1 MRTGSGMHLRELS
14 ACGVRRQHMYL
25 RNLRGTRLEHGGD
38 IYGNKNIE
46 LDFSVN
52 MSPIG
57 PPQEVCRLLAEE
69 DWTEILSSYPDST
82 YRELRQA
89 LAHRLELPEDFILC
103 GNGASELLM
112 AVVQAVRPKRAMIP
126 VPSYQGYERALQ
138 AVGAEI
144 LFYQLDREKG
154 FALTEDILERTDGL
168 KRIAGTKEETLLFLC
183 NPNNPV
189 GKCIEPELLNKVA
202 DYCKAN
208 HIFLV
213 VDECY
218 LDLLPDAQ
226 HRTMKHALAGNPYL
240 IIVNAFTKA
249 YALPGI
255 RLGYLMTS
263 NDELRT
269 KMQMQQPEW
278 SVSMIAQMAGIAA
291 MSSARYLEEARQA
304 VQAER
309 EYISGQLQELGMDVF
324 DGQAPFIMFRS
335 GKELY
340 EPLKEKGILI
350 RRCDGI
356 QGVKKH
362 SEEENGY
369 YYRIGLRSHAENV
382 RLMKAI
388 REVPD

>member
-1 MRTGSGMHLRELS
+1 M
-14 ACGVRRQHMYL
+14 
-25 RNLRGTRLEHGGD
+25 EHGGD

-52 MSPIG
+52 LSPIG
-57 PPQEVCRLLAEE
+57 PPQEVRRLLEKE
-69 DWTEILSSYPDST
+69 DWTEILSSYPDPA

-89 LAHRLELPEDFILC
+89 LAHRLEIPEDFILC

-112 AVVQAVRPKRAMIP
+112 AIVQAVRPKRAMIP
-126 VPSYQGYERALQ
+126 VPSYQGYERTLEAT
-138 AVGAEI
+138 GAEI
-144 LFYQLDREKG
+144 LFYEQDREKG

-168 KRIAGTKEETLLFLC
+168 KRLAGTKEETMLFLC

-189 GKCIEPELLNKVA
+189 GKCIEPALLKQIA
-202 DYCKAN
+202 EYCKAN

-218 LDLLPDAQ
+218 LDLLPDAGN
-226 HRTMKHALAGNPYL
+226 RTMNHALPGNPYL
-240 IIVNAFTKA
+240 IIENAFTKA

-269 KMQMQQPEW
+269 KTQMQQPEW
-278 SVSMIAQMAGIAA
+278 SVSMLAQRAGIAA
-291 MSSARYLEEARQA
+291 LGSSEYLNAARQA
-304 VQAER
+304 VKTER
-309 EYISGQLQELGMDVF
+309 DYICKRLREMGMDVF

-356 QGVKKH
+356 RGVRDQ
-362 SEEENGY
+362 SEENGH
-369 YYRIGLRSHAENV
+369 YYRIGLRSHAENR
-382 RLMKAI
+382 RLISEI
-388 REVPD
+388 REVID

>member
-1 MRTGSGMHLRELS
+1 
-14 ACGVRRQHMYL
+14 
-25 RNLRGTRLEHGGD
+25 LEHGGD

-46 LDFSVN
+46 MDFSVN
-52 MSPIG
+52 LSPIG
-57 PPQEVCRLLAEE
+57 PPQEVCKLLTE
-69 DWTEILSSYPDST
+69 DWAGILTNYPDPE
-82 YRELRQA
+82 YRELRQT
-89 LAHRLELPEDFILC
+89 LTQKLELPEEWILC

-112 AVVQAVRPKRAMIP
+112 AAAQAVRPKRAMIAI
-126 VPSYQGYERALQ
+126 PSYQGYERALQ

-144 LFYQLDREKG
+144 LYYQLDREKG
-154 FALTEDILERTDGL
+154 FALTEDILERAEGL
-168 KRIAGTKEETLLFLC
+168 KRLAGTKEKTMLFLC

-189 GKCIEPELLNKVA
+189 GKCTEPALLNKIA

-208 HIFLV
+208 HIYLV

-218 LDLLPDAQ
+218 LDLLTDAQ
-226 HRTMKHALAGNPYL
+226 SRSMKRKLAVNPYL

-263 NDELRT
+263 KEELRS
-269 KMQMQQPEW
+269 KIRMQQPEW
-278 SVSMIAQMAGIAA
+278 SVSMLAQKAGIAA
-291 MSSARYLEEARQA
+291 LSSRGYLEEARQA

-309 EYISGQLQELGMDVF
+309 EYISAQLQELGMKVF
-324 DGQAPFIMFRS
+324 DGEAPFVMFLS

-340 EPLKEKGILI
+340 ELLKEKRILI
-350 RRCDGI
+350 RRCDEI
-356 QGVKKH
+356 RGVRDR
-362 SEEENGY
+362 SEERGH
-369 YYRIGLRSHAENV
+369 YYRVGIRSHAENV

>member
-1 MRTGSGMHLRELS
+1 MQVRGLRGVRAGSG
-14 ACGVRRQHMYL
+14 VYL
-25 RNLRGTRLEHGGD
+25 RNLRGTQLEHGGD

-52 MSPIG
+52 LSPIG
-57 PPQEVCRLLAEE
+57 PPQEVCRLLTE
-69 DWTEILSSYPDST
+69 DWTGILTNYPDPE

-89 LAHRLELPEDFILC
+89 LTQKLELPEEWILC

-112 AVVQAVRPKRAMIP
+112 AAVQAVRPKRAMIAI
-126 VPSYQGYERALQ
+126 PSYQGYERALQ

-144 LFYQLDREKG
+144 LYYQLDREKG
-154 FALTEDILERTDGL
+154 FALTEDILERTEEL
-168 KRIAGTKEETLLFLC
+168 KMLAGTKEKTMLFLC

-189 GKCIEPELLNKVA
+189 GKCTEPALLNKIA

-208 HIFLV
+208 HIYLV

-218 LDLLPDAQ
+218 LDLLTDAQ
-226 HRTMKHALAGNPYL
+226 SRSMKRKLAVNPYL

-278 SVSMIAQMAGIAA
+278 SVSMLAQRAGIAA
-291 MSSARYLEEARQA
+291 LGSAEYLDTARQA
-304 VQAER
+304 VQTER
-309 EYISGQLQELGMDVF
+309 DYFCERLRELGMDVF

-362 SEEENGY
+362 SEEENGH
-369 YYRIGLRSHAENV
+369 YYRIGLRSHAENM
-382 RLMKAI
+382 RLMSEI
-388 REVPD
+388 GEVPD

>member
-1 MRTGSGMHLRELS
+1 M
-14 ACGVRRQHMYL
+14 
-25 RNLRGTRLEHGGD
+25 EHGGD

-52 MSPIG
+52 LSPIG
-57 PPQEVCRLLAEE
+57 PPQEVCRLLKEE
-69 DWTEILSSYPDST
+69 DWTSILTNYPDPE

-89 LAHRLELPEDFILC
+89 LSQKMDLPEDWILC

-112 AVVQAVRPKRAMIP
+112 AVAQAVRPKRAMIP

-154 FALTEDILERTDGL
+154 FTLMEDILERADGL
-168 KRIAGTKEETLLFLC
+168 KRLAGTKEETMLFLC

-189 GKCIEPELLNKVA
+189 GKCIEPELLDKIA
-202 DYCKAN
+202 DYCKTN

-218 LDLLPDAQ
+218 LDLLPEAQ
-226 HRTMKHALAGNPYL
+226 SRTMKRKLPENPHL

-255 RLGYLMTS
+255 RLGYLATD
-263 NDELRT
+263 NEELRERIRL
-269 KMQMQQPEW
+269 QQPEW
-278 SVSMIAQMAGIAA
+278 SVSMFAQKAGIAA
-291 MSSARYLEEARQA
+291 LSSRGYLEEARQA

-309 EYISGQLQELGMDVF
+309 GYISGQLRELGMKVF
-324 DGQAPFIMFRS
+324 DGEAPFVMFLS
-335 GKELY
+335 SKELY

-350 RRCDGI
+350 RKCDRIRGI
-356 QGVKKH
+356 RDR
-362 SEEENGY
+362 SEERGH
-369 YYRIGLRSHAENV
+369 YYRVGIRSHAENV

>member
-1 MRTGSGMHLRELS
+1 MQVRGLCGMHAGSG
-14 ACGVRRQHMYL
+14 VYL
-25 RNLRGTRLEHGGD
+25 RNLRGTQLEHGGD

-52 MSPIG
+52 LSPIG
-57 PPQEVCRLLAEE
+57 PPQEVCRLLKEE
-69 DWTEILSSYPDST
+69 DWTGILTNYPDPT
-82 YRELRQA
+82 YRELGQA
-89 LAHRLELPEDFILC
+89 LSQKIDLPEDWILC

-154 FALTEDILERTDGL
+154 FALTEDILERADGL
-168 KRIAGTKEETLLFLC
+168 KRLAGTKEETMLFLC

-189 GKCIEPELLNKVA
+189 GKCIEPELLDQIA
-202 DYCKAN
+202 EYCKTN

-218 LDLLPDAQ
+218 LDLLPEAQ
-226 HRTMKHALAGNPYL
+226 SRTMKRKLPENPHL

-255 RLGYLMTS
+255 RLGYLTTG
-263 NDELRT
+263 NEELRE
-269 KMQMQQPEW
+269 KIRMQQPEW
-278 SVSMIAQMAGIAA
+278 SVSMFAQKAGIAA
-291 MSSARYLEEARQA
+291 LSSRDYLEEARQT

-309 EYISGQLQELGMDVF
+309 EYICARLQELGMKVF
-324 DGQAPFIMFRS
+324 DGEASFVMFLSR
-335 GKELY
+335 KELY
-340 EPLKEKGILI
+340 EPLKEEGILI
-350 RRCDGI
+350 RRCDEI
-356 QGVKKH
+356 RGVREQ
-362 SEEENGY
+362 SGERGY

-382 RLMKAI
+382 RLMLAI

>member
-1 MRTGSGMHLRELS
+1 M
-14 ACGVRRQHMYL
+14 
-25 RNLRGTRLEHGGD
+25 EHGGD

-52 MSPIG
+52 LSPIG
-57 PPQEVCRLLAEE
+57 PPQEVCSLLKEE
-69 DWTEILSSYPDST
+69 DWTGILTNYPDPE

-89 LAHRLELPEDFILC
+89 LSQKTDLPEDWILC

-112 AVVQAVRPKRAMIP
+112 AAAQAVRPKKAMIP
-126 VPSYQGYERALQ
+126 VPSYQGYERAIQ

-168 KRIAGTKEETLLFLC
+168 KRLAGTKEESMLFLC

-189 GKCIEPELLNKVA
+189 GKCIEPELLDKIA
-202 DYCKAN
+202 EYCKTN
-208 HIFLV
+208 RIFLV

-218 LDLLPDAQ
+218 LDLLPDARR
-226 HRTMKHALAGNPYL
+226 RTMKRVLPENPHL

-255 RLGYLMTS
+255 RLGYLTTG
-263 NDELRT
+263 NEELRERIR
-269 KMQMQQPEW
+269 MQQPEW
-278 SVSMIAQMAGIAA
+278 SVSMLAQRAGIAA
-291 MSSARYLEEARQA
+291 LSSRGYLEEARQA

-309 EYISGQLQELGMDVF
+309 EYISGQLQELGMEVF
-324 DGQAPFIMFRS
+324 DGQAPFVMFRS

-356 QGVKKH
+356 RGVRDP
-362 SEEENGY
+362 SEENGH
-369 YYRIGLRSHAENV
+369 YYRTGLRSHAENM
-382 RLMKAI
+382 RLISKI

>member
-1 MRTGSGMHLRELS
+1 M
-14 ACGVRRQHMYL
+14 
-25 RNLRGTRLEHGGD
+25 EHGGD

-52 MSPIG
+52 LSPIG
-57 PPQEVCRLLAEE
+57 PPREVSELL
-69 DWTEILSSYPDST
+69 DGGLQGLLTSYPDPM
-82 YRELRQA
+82 YRDLRRA
-89 LAHRLELPEDFILC
+89 LSAKAEVPEDWILC

-112 AVVQAVRPKRAMIP
+112 AAAQALRPKRAMIP
-126 VPSYQGYERALQ
+126 VPSYQGYERVLE
-138 AVGAEI
+138 AVGAET
-144 LFYQLDREKG
+144 LFYESDRENG
-154 FALTEDILERTDGL
+154 FAITEGILESADGL
-168 KRIAGTKEETLLFLC
+168 KRLAGTKEETMLFLC

-189 GKCIEPELLNKVA
+189 GRCIDPALLNKIA

-218 LDLLPDAQ
+218 LDLLPDAGN
-226 HRTMKHALAGNPYL
+226 RTMKHALPGNPYL

-269 KMQMQQPEW
+269 KTQMQQPEW
-278 SVSMIAQMAGIAA
+278 SVSMLAQRAGIAA
-291 MSSARYLEEARQA
+291 LASTEYLDKARHA
-304 VQAER
+304 VQTER
-309 EYISGQLQELGMDVF
+309 DYICEQLREMGMEVF
-324 DGQAPFIMFRS
+324 EGQAPFIMFRS

-356 QGVKKH
+356 RGVRDQ
-362 SEEENGY
+362 SEENGH
-369 YYRIGLRSHAENV
+369 YYRIGLRSHAENR
-382 RLMKAI
+382 RLISEI
-388 REVPD
+388 REVID

>member
-1 MRTGSGMHLRELS
+1 MQVRGLCGMHAGSG
-14 ACGVRRQHMYL
+14 VYL
-25 RNLRGTRLEHGGD
+25 RNLRGTQLEHGGD

-52 MSPIG
+52 LSPIG
-57 PPQEVCRLLAEE
+57 PPKEVCGLLTE
-69 DWTEILSSYPDST
+69 DWTGILTNYPDPE

-89 LAHRLELPEDFILC
+89 LSQKLELPKDWILC
-103 GNGASELLM
+103 WNGASELLM

-154 FALTEDILERTDGL
+154 FALTEDILERADGL
-168 KRIAGTKEETLLFLC
+168 KKLAGTKEEIMLFLC

-189 GKCIEPELLNKVA
+189 GKSIEPALLNKIA

-208 HIFLV
+208 HIYLV
-213 VDECY
+213 MDECY
-218 LDLLPDAQ
+218 LDLLTDAQ
-226 HRTMKHALAGNPYL
+226 SRTMKRKLPENPYL

-255 RLGYLMTS
+255 RLGYLTTG
-263 NDELRT
+263 NEELRE
-269 KMQMQQPEW
+269 KIRMQQPEW
-278 SVSMIAQMAGIAA
+278 SVSMFAQKAGIAA
-291 MSSARYLEEARQA
+291 LSSRGYLEEARQA

-309 EYISGQLQELGMDVF
+309 GYISGQLQELGMKVF
-324 DGQAPFIMFRS
+324 DGEAPFVMFLS

-340 EPLKEKGILI
+340 ELLKEKRILI
-350 RRCDGI
+350 RRCDEI
-356 QGVKKH
+356 RGVRDR
-362 SEEENGY
+362 SEERGH
-369 YYRIGLRSHAENV
+369 YYRVGIRSHAENV

>member
-1 MRTGSGMHLRELS
+1 M
-14 ACGVRRQHMYL
+14 
-25 RNLRGTRLEHGGD
+25 
-38 IYGNKNIE
+38 
-46 LDFSVN
+46 
-52 MSPIG
+52 
-57 PPQEVCRLLAEE
+57 
-69 DWTEILSSYPDST
+69 
-82 YRELRQA
+82 
-89 LAHRLELPEDFILC
+89 
-103 GNGASELLM
+103 
-112 AVVQAVRPKRAMIP
+112 
-126 VPSYQGYERALQ
+126 
-138 AVGAEI
+138 
-144 LFYQLDREKG
+144 DREKG

-278 SVSMIAQMAGIAA
+278 SVSMLAQRAGIAA
-291 MSSARYLEEARQA
+291 LASTEYLDKARHAAGIAALASTEYLDKARHA
-304 VQAER
+304 VQTER
-309 EYISGQLQELGMDVF
+309 DYICEQLREMGMEVF
-324 DGQAPFIMFRS
+324 EGQAPFIMFRS

-356 QGVKKH
+356 RGVRDQ
-362 SEEENGY
+362 SEENGH
-369 YYRIGLRSHAENV
+369 YYRIGLRSHAENR
-382 RLMKAI
+382 RLISEI
-388 REVPD
+388 REVID

>member
-1 MRTGSGMHLRELS
+1 VRAGSGMHLRELS
-14 ACGVRRQHMYL
+14 ACGVRRQYMYL

-52 MSPIG
+52 LSPIG
-57 PPQEVCRLLAEE
+57 PPQKVCRLLAEE
-69 DWTEILSSYPDST
+69 DWTEILSSYPDPT

-89 LAHRLELPEDFILC
+89 LSQKMDFPEDWILC

-112 AVVQAVRPKRAMIP
+112 AAAQAVRPKKAMIP
-126 VPSYQGYERALQ
+126 VPSYQGYERAIQ

-168 KRIAGTKEETLLFLC
+168 KRLAGTKEESMLFLC

-189 GKCIEPELLNKVA
+189 GKCVEPALLKQIA

-218 LDLLPDAQ
+218 LDLLPDAGR
-226 HRTMKHALAGNPYL
+226 RTMKHALPANPYL
-240 IIVNAFTKA
+240 IIVNAFTKV

-263 NDELRT
+263 NDELRIKT
-269 KMQMQQPEW
+269 RMQQPEW
-278 SVSMIAQMAGIAA
+278 SVSMFAQKAGIAA
-291 MSSARYLEEARQA
+291 LSSRGYLEEARQA

-309 EYISGQLQELGMDVF
+309 GYICAQLQELGMKVF
-324 DGQAPFIMFRS
+324 DGEAPFVMFLS

-340 EPLKEKGILI
+340 EPLREKGILI
-350 RRCDGI
+350 RKCDGI
-356 QGVKKH
+356 RGIRDR
-362 SEEENGY
+362 SEGEDH
-369 YYRIGLRSHAENV
+369 YYRVGIRSHEENV

>member
-1 MRTGSGMHLRELS
+1 M
-14 ACGVRRQHMYL
+14 
-25 RNLRGTRLEHGGD
+25 EHGGD

-52 MSPIG
+52 LSPIG

-69 DWTEILSSYPDST
+69 DWTEILSSYPDPT

-89 LAHRLELPEDFILC
+89 LSQKMDFPEDWILC

-126 VPSYQGYERALQ
+126 VPSYQGYERVLEA
-138 AVGAEI
+138 AGAES
-144 LFYQLDREKG
+144 LFYELDREKG
-154 FALTEDILERTDGL
+154 FALTEDILEKTDGL
-168 KRIAGTKEETLLFLC
+168 KRLAGMKDKTMLFLC

-189 GKCIEPELLNKVA
+189 GKCVEPALLKQIA

-218 LDLLPDAQ
+218 LDLLPDAGR
-226 HRTMKHALAGNPYL
+226 RTMKHALPGNPYL

-269 KMQMQQPEW
+269 KTQMQQPEW
-278 SVSMIAQMAGIAA
+278 SVSMLAQRAGIAA
-291 MSSARYLEEARQA
+291 LGSAEYLDAARQA
-304 VQAER
+304 VQTER
-309 EYISGQLQELGMDVF
+309 DYICERLCEMGMDVF
-324 DGQAPFIMFRS
+324 DGQAPFVMFRS

-356 QGVKKH
+356 RGVKKH
-362 SEEENGY
+362 SEEENGH

>member
-1 MRTGSGMHLRELS
+1 M
-14 ACGVRRQHMYL
+14 
-25 RNLRGTRLEHGGD
+25 EHGGD

-52 MSPIG
+52 LSPIG
-57 PPQEVCRLLAEE
+57 PPKEVCGLLTE
-69 DWTEILSSYPDST
+69 DWTGILTNYPDPE

-89 LAHRLELPEDFILC
+89 LSQKLELPKDWILC

-154 FALTEDILERTDGL
+154 FALTEDILERADGL
-168 KRIAGTKEETLLFLC
+168 KKLAGTKEEIMLFLC

-189 GKCIEPELLNKVA
+189 GKGIEPALLNKIA

-208 HIFLV
+208 HIYLV
-213 VDECY
+213 MDECY
-218 LDLLPDAQ
+218 LDLLTDAQ
-226 HRTMKHALAGNPYL
+226 SRTMKRKLPETPYL

-255 RLGYLMTS
+255 RLGYLTTG
-263 NDELRT
+263 NEELRE
-269 KMQMQQPEW
+269 KIRMQQPEW
-278 SVSMIAQMAGIAA
+278 SVSMFVQKAGIAA
-291 MSSARYLEEARQA
+291 LSSRGYLEEARQA

-309 EYISGQLQELGMDVF
+309 GYISGQLQELGMKVF
-324 DGQAPFIMFRS
+324 DGEAPFVMFLS

-356 QGVKKH
+356 RGVRDP
-362 SEEENGY
+362 SEENGH

>member
-1 MRTGSGMHLRELS
+1 M
-14 ACGVRRQHMYL
+14 
-25 RNLRGTRLEHGGD
+25 EHGGD

-52 MSPIG
+52 LSPIG
-57 PPQEVCRLLAEE
+57 PPQEVCRLLTE
-69 DWTEILSSYPDST
+69 DWTGILTNYPDPE
-82 YRELRQA
+82 YRELRQE
-89 LAHRLELPEDFILC
+89 LSQKTDLPEDWILC

-154 FALTEDILERTDGL
+154 FALTEDILERADGL
-168 KRIAGTKEETLLFLC
+168 KRLVGTKEETMLFLC

-189 GKCIEPELLNKVA
+189 GKCIEPALLNKIA

-208 HIFLV
+208 HIYLV
-213 VDECY
+213 MDECY
-218 LDLLPDAQ
+218 LDLLTDAQ
-226 HRTMKHALAGNPYL
+226 SRTMKRKLPENPFL

-255 RLGYLMTS
+255 RLGYLTTG
-263 NDELRT
+263 NEELREGIR
-269 KMQMQQPEW
+269 MQQPEW
-278 SVSMIAQMAGIAA
+278 SVSMPAQRAGIAA
-291 MSSARYLEEARQA
+291 LSSRGYLEEARQA

-309 EYISGQLQELGMDVF
+309 EYISGQLQELGMKVF
-324 DGQAPFIMFRS
+324 DGEAPFVMFLS

-362 SEEENGY
+362 SEEENGH

>member
-1 MRTGSGMHLRELS
+1 MQVRGLRGVRAGSG
-14 ACGVRRQHMYL
+14 VYL
-25 RNLRGTRLEHGGD
+25 RNLRGTQLEHGGD

-52 MSPIG
+52 LSPIG
-57 PPQEVCRLLAEE
+57 PPQEVCRLLKEE
-69 DWTEILSSYPDST
+69 DWTGILTNYPDLE

-89 LAHRLELPEDFILC
+89 LSQKLELSEDWILC

-144 LFYQLDREKG
+144 LFYPLDREKG
-154 FALTEDILERTDGL
+154 FALTEDILERADGL
-168 KRIAGTKEETLLFLC
+168 KRLAGTKEETMLFLC

-189 GKCIEPELLNKVA
+189 GKCIEPELLDKIA
-202 DYCKAN
+202 EYCNAN

-218 LDLLPDAQ
+218 LDLLPETRS
-226 HRTMKHALAGNPYL
+226 RTMMRALAENPYL

-255 RLGYLMTS
+255 RLGYLTTG
-263 NDELRT
+263 NEELRERIRL
-269 KMQMQQPEW
+269 QQPEW
-278 SVSMIAQMAGIAA
+278 SVSMLAQRAGIAA
-291 MSSARYLEEARQA
+291 LNSRGYLEEARQA

-309 EYISGQLQELGMDVF
+309 EYISGQLQELGMEVF
-324 DGQAPFIMFRS
+324 DGEAPFVMFLS
-335 GKELY
+335 SKELY

-350 RRCDGI
+350 RKCDRIRGI
-356 QGVKKH
+356 RDR
-362 SEEENGY
+362 SEERGH
-369 YYRIGLRSHAENV
+369 YYRVGIRSHAENV

>member
-1 MRTGSGMHLRELS
+1 M
-14 ACGVRRQHMYL
+14 
-25 RNLRGTRLEHGGD
+25 EHGGD

-52 MSPIG
+52 LSPIG
-57 PPQEVCRLLAEE
+57 PPKEVCGLLTE
-69 DWTEILSSYPDST
+69 DWTGILTNYPDPE

-89 LAHRLELPEDFILC
+89 LSQKLELPKDWILC

-154 FALTEDILERTDGL
+154 FALTEDILERADGL
-168 KRIAGTKEETLLFLC
+168 KKLAGTKEEIMLFLC

-189 GKCIEPELLNKVA
+189 GKGIEPALLNKIA

-208 HIFLV
+208 HIYLV
-213 VDECY
+213 MDECY
-218 LDLLPDAQ
+218 LDLLTDAQ
-226 HRTMKHALAGNPYL
+226 SRTMKRKLPENPYL

-255 RLGYLMTS
+255 RLGYLTTG
-263 NDELRT
+263 NEELRE
-269 KMQMQQPEW
+269 KIRMQQPEW
-278 SVSMIAQMAGIAA
+278 SVSMPAQRAGIAA
-291 MSSARYLEEARQA
+291 LSSRGYLEEARQA

-309 EYISGQLQELGMDVF
+309 EYISGQLQELGMKVF
-324 DGQAPFIMFRS
+324 DGEAPFVMFLS
-335 GKELY
+335 SKELH

-356 QGVKKH
+356 RGVRDP
-362 SEEENGY
+362 SEERGH
-369 YYRIGLRSHAENV
+369 YYRVGIISHAENV

>member
-1 MRTGSGMHLRELS
+1 M
-14 ACGVRRQHMYL
+14 
-25 RNLRGTRLEHGGD
+25 EHGGD
-38 IYGNKNIE
+38 IYGNKNID

-52 MSPIG
+52 LSPIG
-57 PPQEVCRLLAEE
+57 PPKEVCRLLTEE
-69 DWTEILSSYPDST
+69 DWTGIFTNYPDPE

-89 LAHRLELPEDFILC
+89 LSGKLELPEDWILC

-112 AVVQAVRPKRAMIP
+112 AAVQAVRPRRAMIP

-168 KRIAGTKEETLLFLC
+168 KRLAGTKEKTMLFLC

-189 GKCIEPELLNKVA
+189 GKCIEPKLLEKIA
-202 DYCKAN
+202 EYCKTN
-208 HIFLV
+208 RIFLV

-218 LDLLPDAQ
+218 LELLPEARS
-226 HRTMKHALAGNPYL
+226 RTMKHKLPGNPYL

-255 RLGYLMTS
+255 RLGYLATG
-263 NDELRT
+263 NEELRERIR
-269 KMQMQQPEW
+269 MQQPEW
-278 SVSMIAQMAGIAA
+278 SVSMPAQMAGIAA
-291 MSSARYLEEARQA
+291 ISSARYPEEARQA

-309 EYISGQLQELGMDVF
+309 KYICAQLQELGMEVF
-324 DGQAPFIMFRS
+324 DGEAPFVMFLS

-356 QGVKKH
+356 RGISVQ
-362 SEEENGY
+362 SEEGRH
-369 YYRIGLRSHAENV
+369 YYRVGIRSHEENM
-382 RLMKAI
+382 RLIRAI
-388 REVPD
+388 REALDL

>member
-52 MSPIG
+52 LSPIG

-89 LAHRLELPEDFILC
+89 LAHKLELPEDFILC

-218 LDLLPDAQ
+218 LDHMLCPA
-226 HRTMKHALAGNPYL
+226 
-240 IIVNAFTKA
+240 
-249 YALPGI
+249 
-255 RLGYLMTS
+255 
-263 NDELRT
+263 
-269 KMQMQQPEW
+269 
-278 SVSMIAQMAGIAA
+278 
-291 MSSARYLEEARQA
+291 
-304 VQAER
+304 
-309 EYISGQLQELGMDVF
+309 SGLD
-324 DGQAPFIMFRS
+324 I
-335 GKELY
+335 
-340 EPLKEKGILI
+340 
-350 RRCDGI
+350 
-356 QGVKKH
+356 
-362 SEEENGY
+362 
-369 YYRIGLRSHAENV
+369 
-382 RLMKAI
+382 
-388 REVPD
+388 

>member
-1 MRTGSGMHLRELS
+1 MQVRGLCGMHAGSG
-14 ACGVRRQHMYL
+14 VYL
-25 RNLRGTRLEHGGD
+25 RNLRGTQLEHGGD

-52 MSPIG
+52 LSPIG
-57 PPQEVCRLLAEE
+57 PPKEVCGLLTE
-69 DWTEILSSYPDST
+69 DWTGILTNYPDPE
-82 YRELRQA
+82 YRELRQE
-89 LAHRLELPEDFILC
+89 LSQKLELPEDWILC

-138 AVGAEI
+138 AVGTEI
-144 LFYQLDREKG
+144 LFYELDKGKG
-154 FALTEDILERTDGL
+154 FALTEDILERADGL
-168 KRIAGTKEETLLFLC
+168 KKLAGTKEEIMLFLC

-189 GKCIEPELLNKVA
+189 GKSIEPALLNKIA

-208 HIFLV
+208 HIYLV
-213 VDECY
+213 MDECY
-218 LDLLPDAQ
+218 LDLLTDAQ
-226 HRTMKHALAGNPYL
+226 SRTMKRKLPENPYL

-255 RLGYLMTS
+255 RLGYLTTG
-263 NDELRT
+263 NEELRE
-269 KMQMQQPEW
+269 KIRMQQPEW
-278 SVSMIAQMAGIAA
+278 SVSMLAQRAGIAA
-291 MSSARYLEEARQA
+291 LGSKEYLNEAGQA
-304 VQAER
+304 VRTER
-309 EYISGQLQELGMDVF
+309 EYVCAQLQELGMKVF
-324 DGQAPFIMFRS
+324 DGEAPFVMFLS

-356 QGVKKH
+356 RGVRDP
-362 SEEENGY
+362 SEENGH

>member
-1 MRTGSGMHLRELS
+1 MHAGSG
-14 ACGVRRQHMYL
+14 VYL
-25 RNLRGTRLEHGGD
+25 RNLRGTQLEHGGD

-52 MSPIG
+52 LSPIG
-57 PPQEVCRLLAEE
+57 PPKEVCGLLTE
-69 DWTEILSSYPDST
+69 DWTGILTNYPDPE
-82 YRELRQA
+82 YRELRQE
-89 LAHRLELPEDFILC
+89 LSQKLELPEDWILC

-138 AVGAEI
+138 AVGTEI
-144 LFYQLDREKG
+144 LFYELDKGKG
-154 FALTEDILERTDGL
+154 FALTEDILERADGL
-168 KRIAGTKEETLLFLC
+168 KKLAGTKEEIMLFLC

-189 GKCIEPELLNKVA
+189 GKSIEPALLNKIA

-208 HIFLV
+208 HIYLV
-213 VDECY
+213 MDECY
-218 LDLLPDAQ
+218 LDLLTDAQ
-226 HRTMKHALAGNPYL
+226 SRTMKRKLPENPYL

-255 RLGYLMTS
+255 RLGYLTTG
-263 NDELRT
+263 NEELRE
-269 KMQMQQPEW
+269 KIRMQQPEW
-278 SVSMIAQMAGIAA
+278 SVSMLAQRAGIAA
-291 MSSARYLEEARQA
+291 LGSKEYLNEAGQA
-304 VQAER
+304 VRTER
-309 EYISGQLQELGMDVF
+309 EYVCAQLQELGMKVF
-324 DGQAPFIMFRS
+324 DGEAPFVMFLS

-356 QGVKKH
+356 RGVRDP
-362 SEEENGY
+362 SEENGH

>member
-1 MRTGSGMHLRELS
+1 M
-14 ACGVRRQHMYL
+14 
-25 RNLRGTRLEHGGD
+25 EHGGD

-52 MSPIG
+52 LSPIG
-57 PPQEVCRLLAEE
+57 PPQEVCRLLKEE
-69 DWTEILSSYPDST
+69 DWTSILTNYPDPE

-89 LAHRLELPEDFILC
+89 LSQKTDLPEEWILC

-112 AVVQAVRPKRAMIP
+112 AIVQAVRPKRAMIP
-126 VPSYQGYERALQ
+126 VPSYQGYERVLQ
-138 AVGAEI
+138 VVGAEI
-144 LFYQLDREKG
+144 LFYKLDREKG
-154 FALTEDILERTDGL
+154 FTLTEDILESADGL
-168 KRIAGTKEETLLFLC
+168 KRLAGTKEETMLFLC

-189 GKCIEPELLNKVA
+189 GKCIKPELLNKIA
-202 DYCKAN
+202 DYCKTN

-218 LDLLPDAQ
+218 LDLLPEARS
-226 HRTMKHALAGNPYL
+226 RTMMRALAENPYL

-255 RLGYLMTS
+255 RLGYLTTGYE
-263 NDELRT
+263 ELRE
-269 KMQMQQPEW
+269 KIRMQQPEW
-278 SVSMIAQMAGIAA
+278 SVSMFAQKAGIAA
-291 MSSARYLEEARQA
+291 LSSRGYLEEARQA

-309 EYISGQLQELGMDVF
+309 GYISGQLRELGMKVF
-324 DGQAPFIMFRS
+324 DGEAPFVMFLS
-335 GKELY
+335 SKELY

-350 RRCDGI
+350 RKCDRIRGI
-356 QGVKKH
+356 RDR
-362 SEEENGY
+362 SEERGH
-369 YYRIGLRSHAENV
+369 YYRVGIRSHAENV

>member
-1 MRTGSGMHLRELS
+1 VQVRGLRGVRAGSG
-14 ACGVRRQHMYL
+14 VYL

-52 MSPIG
+52 LSPIG

-69 DWTEILSSYPDST
+69 DWTEILSSYPDPT

-89 LAHRLELPEDFILC
+89 LSQKMDFPEDWILC

-154 FALTEDILERTDGL
+154 FALTEDILESADGL
-168 KRIAGTKEETLLFLC
+168 KRLAGTKEETMLFLC

-189 GKCIEPELLNKVA
+189 GKCIEPELLDKIA
-202 DYCKAN
+202 EYCKTN
-208 HIFLV
+208 RIFLV

-218 LDLLPDAQ
+218 LDLLPDARR
-226 HRTMKHALAGNPYL
+226 RTMKRVLPENPYL

-255 RLGYLMTS
+255 RLGYLATD
-263 NDELRT
+263 NEELRERIRL
-269 KMQMQQPEW
+269 QQPEW
-278 SVSMIAQMAGIAA
+278 SVSMLAQRTGIAA
-291 MSSARYLEEARQA
+291 LGSKEYLNEAGQA
-304 VQAER
+304 VRTER
-309 EYISGQLQELGMDVF
+309 EYVCAQLQELGMKVF
-324 DGQAPFIMFRS
+324 DGEAPFVMFLS

-340 EPLKEKGILI
+340 ELLKEKRILI
-350 RRCDGI
+350 RRCDEI
-356 QGVKKH
+356 RGVRDR
-362 SEEENGY
+362 SEERGH
-369 YYRIGLRSHAENV
+369 YYRVGIRSHAENV

>member
-1 MRTGSGMHLRELS
+1 MHAGSG
-14 ACGVRRQHMYL
+14 VYL
-25 RNLRGTRLEHGGD
+25 RNLRGTQLEHGGD

-52 MSPIG
+52 LSPIG
-57 PPQEVCRLLAEE
+57 PPKEVCGLLTE
-69 DWTEILSSYPDST
+69 DWTGILTNYPDPE

-89 LAHRLELPEDFILC
+89 LSQKLELPKDWILC

-154 FALTEDILERTDGL
+154 FALTEDILERADGL
-168 KRIAGTKEETLLFLC
+168 KKLAGTKEEIMLFLC

-189 GKCIEPELLNKVA
+189 GKGIEPALLNKIA

-208 HIFLV
+208 HIYLV
-213 VDECY
+213 MDECY
-218 LDLLPDAQ
+218 LDLLTDAQ
-226 HRTMKHALAGNPYL
+226 SRTMKRKLPETPYL

-255 RLGYLMTS
+255 RLGYLTTG
-263 NDELRT
+263 NEELRE
-269 KMQMQQPEW
+269 KIRMQQPEW
-278 SVSMIAQMAGIAA
+278 SVSMFVQKAGIAA
-291 MSSARYLEEARQA
+291 LSSRGYLEEARQA

-309 EYISGQLQELGMDVF
+309 GYISGQLQELGMKVF
-324 DGQAPFIMFRS
+324 DGEAPFVMFLS

-340 EPLKEKGILI
+340 ELLKEKRILI
-350 RRCDGI
+350 RRCDEI
-356 QGVKKH
+356 RGVRDR
-362 SEEENGY
+362 SEERGH
-369 YYRIGLRSHAENV
+369 YYRVGIRSHAENV

>member
-1 MRTGSGMHLRELS
+1 
-14 ACGVRRQHMYL
+14 
-25 RNLRGTRLEHGGD
+25 LEHGGD

-52 MSPIG
+52 LSPIG
-57 PPQEVCRLLAEE
+57 PPQEVRRLLEE
-69 DWTEILSSYPDST
+69 DWTEILSSYPDPA
-82 YRELRQA
+82 YRELRQV
-89 LAHRLELPEDFILC
+89 LSQRLELPEDFILC

-226 HRTMKHALAGNPYL
+226 HRTMKHALAANPYL

-263 NDELRT
+263 NNELRNKT
-269 KMQMQQPEW
+269 QMQQPEW
-278 SVSMIAQMAGIAA
+278 SVSMLAQRAGIAA
-291 MSSARYLEEARQA
+291 LASTEYLDKARHA
-304 VQAER
+304 VQTER
-309 EYISGQLQELGMDVF
+309 DYICEQLREMGMEVF
-324 DGQAPFIMFRS
+324 EGQAPFIMFRS

-356 QGVKKH
+356 RGVRDQ
-362 SEEENGY
+362 SEENGH
-369 YYRIGLRSHAENV
+369 YYRIGLRSHAENR
-382 RLMKAI
+382 RLISEI
-388 REVPD
+388 REVID

>member
-1 MRTGSGMHLRELS
+1 MQVRGL
-14 ACGVRRQHMYL
+14 CGVRAGSGVYL
-25 RNLRGTRLEHGGD
+25 RNLRGTQLEHGGD

-52 MSPIG
+52 LSPIG
-57 PPQEVCRLLAEE
+57 PPQEVCRLLKEK
-69 DWTEILSSYPDST
+69 DWTGILTNYPDPE

-89 LAHRLELPEDFILC
+89 LSQKMDLPEDRILC

-112 AVVQAVRPKRAMIP
+112 AAVQAVRPKRAMIP

-144 LFYQLDREKG
+144 LFYKLDREKG
-154 FALTEDILERTDGL
+154 FALTEDILESADGL
-168 KRIAGTKEETLLFLC
+168 KRLAGTKEETMLFLC

-189 GKCIEPELLNKVA
+189 GKCIEQELLDQIA

-208 HIFLV
+208 HIYLV
-213 VDECY
+213 MDECY
-218 LDLLPDAQ
+218 IDLLTDAQ
-226 HRTMKHALAGNPYL
+226 SRTMKRRLPENPYL

-255 RLGYLMTS
+255 RLGYLMTG
-263 NDELRT
+263 NEELRERIR
-269 KMQMQQPEW
+269 MQQPEW
-278 SVSMIAQMAGIAA
+278 SVSMLAQKAGIAA
-291 MSSARYLEEARQA
+291 LSSRGYLEEARQA
-304 VQAER
+304 VRAER
-309 EYISGQLQELGMDVF
+309 EYISGQLQELGMEVF
-324 DGQAPFIMFRS
+324 DGQAPFVMFQS

-340 EPLKEKGILI
+340 EPLKKKGILI

-356 QGVKKH
+356 RGARDP
-362 SEEENGY
+362 SEENGH
-369 YYRIGLRSHAENV
+369 YYRIGLRSHAENM
-382 RLMKAI
+382 RLISKI